1 MAKINTIS
9 TIAHAVPGNEFLSM
23 APADC
28 LASAKTMYGEII
40 EQDNRLWVL
49 ADKVR
54 SELKSLQETNGSSVV
69 ALASGNALSLAELL
83 CDLMNDCHDKYR
95 LQDCLGALQA
105 HYGVETDKLAA

>member
-1 MAKINTIS
+1 MAKTNTIS
-9 TIAHAVPGNEFLSM
+9 MINHAVPGNEYLNMTPS
-23 APADC
+23 DC
-28 LASAKTMYGEII
+28 LASAKDMYDEII

-54 SELKSLQETNGSSVV
+54 SELKSLQEKNGSSVV

-83 CDLMNDCHDKYR
+83 CDLMNDCSDKYR

-105 HYGVETDKLAA
+105 HYGADTGKLAA

>member
-9 TIAHAVPGNEFLSM
+9 TINPAVPGNEFLGM

-28 LASAKTMYGEII
+28 LAIAKAMYDEII

-95 LQDCLGALQA
+95 LQDCLEALQV
-105 HYGVETDKLAA
+105 HYGEQTGKIAA

>member
-1 MAKINTIS
+1 MAKTNTIS
-9 TIAHAVPGNEFLSM
+9 TIKRAVPANEYLSM
-23 APADC
+23 SPAHC
-28 LASAKTMYGEII
+28 LSSAKAMHDEIVK
-40 EQDNRLWVL
+40 QDSRLWVL

-69 ALASGNALSLAELL
+69 ALASGNALALAEML